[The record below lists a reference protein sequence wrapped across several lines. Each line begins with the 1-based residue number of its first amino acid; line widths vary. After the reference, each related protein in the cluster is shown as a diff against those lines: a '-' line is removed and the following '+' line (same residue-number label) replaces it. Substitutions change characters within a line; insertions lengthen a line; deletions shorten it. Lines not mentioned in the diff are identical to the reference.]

1 MEKEKWIDTVLNS
14 TNGMTPMEPDD
25 AIFFKIQL
33 RIQNENRIS
42 KPWIWVAAASFL
54 VLFSLNI
61 KLIYSKSDH
70 SKSKTELLASDLS
83 KTNQLY

>member
-14 TNGMTPMEPDD
+14 TNGKTPMEPDD

-33 RIQNENRIS
+33 RIHNENRIS

-61 KLIYSKSDH
+61 KFIFSESDYT
-70 SKSKTELLASDLS
+70 KLKAEQLASDLS